1 MTATAPFPLTWL
13 YVPGDRPHVVIKAL
27 ASGADVVVI
36 DLEDAVAPD
45 RKEYA
50 RAATA
55 ELLTEPP
62 PVPVHVRVNALDG
75 PLVAADLAAVAP
87 RPGLAGLRLP
97 KVTSAEQVIRIAE
110 LTEAGEPRLRQGGG
124 YRGYAGGGA
133 RERSGTVGDGQAPE
147 GGGGCHSAAADERH
161 GAARDC
167 RCAAGGGRGAAGCWS
182 AADGGRGTVECWC
195 GAGRGHGAA
204 ECRCVADERP
214 GTAGCRC
221 AAARGHGRADC
232 RCRAGEEPEAGCRC
246 AADRRR
252 APADCRCVAG
262 TAGAGEEPGAAG
274 CVCAAGRERSYAGCP
289 GAAGRER
296 GSAGCS
302 CAVDRERGPARCRC
316 AGGEGP
322 GTTAG
327 VLSVLEGDAAHGTGP
342 PLYALL
348 ENALAVEQAYVIA
361 SAHPSLRGVSIGEAD
376 LRADL
381 GVRQDTGLDWCRA
394 RVVVA
399 ARAAGLAPP
408 AQSVHPDIRDLEGLA
423 ASCAHGRALG
433 FLGRAAIHPRQLP
446 IIERAYLPTDR
457 ELEEAETVVKAAT
470 MDRGAQALAD
480 GRFIDAA
487 VVAAARR
494 TLALARR
501 Y

>member
-1 MTATAPFPLTWL
+1 MTATAFCPLTWL
-13 YVPGDRPHVVIKAL
+13 YAPGDRPHVVAKAL
-27 ASGADVVVI
+27 ASGADVVVV

-62 PVPVHVRVNALDG
+62 PVPVHVRINAVDG
-75 PLVAADLAAVAP
+75 PLAAADLTAVAP

-97 KVTSAEQVIRIAE
+97 KVTCAGQVARVAAR
-110 LTEAGEPRLRQGGG
+110 TEAVQGL
-124 YRGYAGGGA
+124 
-133 RERSGTVGDGQAPE
+133 PP
-147 GGGGCHSAAADERH
+147 
-161 GAARDC
+161 
-167 RCAAGGGRGAAGCWS
+167 
-182 AADGGRGTVECWC
+182 ADG
-195 GAGRGHGAA
+195 
-204 ECRCVADERP
+204 
-214 GTAGCRC
+214 
-221 AAARGHGRADC
+221 
-232 RCRAGEEPEAGCRC
+232 
-246 AADRRR
+246 
-252 APADCRCVAG
+252 
-262 TAGAGEEPGAAG
+262 
-274 CVCAAGRERSYAGCP
+274 S
-289 GAAGRER
+289 
-296 GSAGCS
+296 
-302 CAVDRERGPARCRC
+302 
-316 AGGEGP
+316 
-322 GTTAG
+322 
-327 VLSVLEGDAAHGTGP
+327 GP

-348 ENALAVEQAYVIA
+348 ETALAIERAYLIA

-381 GVRQDTGLDWCRA
+381 GVRQDSGLDWCRA

-408 AQSVHPDIRDLEGLA
+408 PQSVHPDIRDLEGLA

-457 ELEEAETVVKAAT
+457 ELEEAETVIKAAT
-470 MDRGAQALAD
+470 ADQGAQALPD

-501 Y
+501 C